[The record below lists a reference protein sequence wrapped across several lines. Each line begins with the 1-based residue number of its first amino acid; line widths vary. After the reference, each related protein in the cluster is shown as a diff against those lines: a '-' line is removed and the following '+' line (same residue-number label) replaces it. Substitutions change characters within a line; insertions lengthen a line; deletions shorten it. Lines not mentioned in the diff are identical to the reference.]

1 MRGIFN
7 YGSGRRKGE
16 KMIKAL
22 SVAGFDGSGGAG
34 ITSDAKIFSRLKIFG
49 LSAITAMTAQ
59 NPDNIYGIIPVSEG
73 FFDMELKAVFDYFK
87 VDAVK
92 TGLIAC
98 EEQSLILS
106 EYLKKY
112 MVKIVVI
119 DPVYISTSNKR
130 LIMKDSSYP
139 DFLMPLFKLA
149 TVITPNIMEAEL
161 ISGEKIDNLNGMKKA
176 AKRIKENMP
185 GIKNVVIKGSHI
197 NANLNKGKIYNIILD
212 SGNHFFVNES
222 ERIELDKKI
231 HGTGCAFSAA
241 LTAYL
246 AKGLKI
252 EEALVKTETLVSKFI
267 KGFRNIP
274 DNSGDKH
281 IYITGNI

>member
-1 MRGIFN
+1 
-7 YGSGRRKGE
+7 
-16 KMIKAL
+16 MIKAL

-34 ITSDAKIFSRLKIFG
+34 ITSDTKIFSRFKIFG

-59 NPDNIYGIIPVSEG
+59 NPDNIYGIIPASG
-73 FFDMELKAVFDYFK
+73 DFFDKELKAVFDYFK

-92 TGLIAC
+92 TGLIAR

-106 EYLKKY
+106 EYIKKY

-130 LIMKDSSYP
+130 LAMKHSNYP

-176 AKRIKENMP
+176 AKRIKESMP
-185 GIKNVVIKGSHI
+185 GIKNIIIKGSHI
-197 NANLNKGKIYNIILD
+197 KPDLNDNKIYNVLLD
-212 SGNHFFVNES
+212 SENKFFVSIS
-222 ERIELDKKI
+222 ERIKLDKEI

-252 EEALVKTETLVSKFI
+252 EEALIKTGMLVSKFI
-267 KGFRNIP
+267 KDFRKIP
-274 DNSGDKH
+274 DNSRDKH